1 MNISRFKEI
10 IKEREK
16 ISKETQD
23 NWDYGIEKCWTE
35 LIKLVSDNVDESIN
49 FILNDCTKEEFSWL
63 SEVIE
68 DIIENT
74 KSKNLLEAYKS
85 VANKYADESKKYH
98 VFEKIQDAE
107 SLLEE
112 DK

>member
-35 LIKLVSDNVDESIN
+35 LIQLVSDNVDESIN
-49 FILNDCTKEEFSWL
+49 FI
-63 SEVIE
+63 
-68 DIIENT
+68 
-74 KSKNLLEAYKS
+74 
-85 VANKYADESKKYH
+85 
-98 VFEKIQDAE
+98 
-107 SLLEE
+107 
-112 DK
+112 